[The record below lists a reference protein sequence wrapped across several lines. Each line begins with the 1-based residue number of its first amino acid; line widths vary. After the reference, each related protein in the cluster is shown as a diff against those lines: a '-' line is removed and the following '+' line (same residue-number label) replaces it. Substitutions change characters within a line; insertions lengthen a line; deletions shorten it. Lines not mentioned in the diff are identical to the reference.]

1 MINGLPLEVD
11 STTWHDT
18 VDGVLRL
25 YAQGYAAWSY
35 DAYKP
40 LTTWS
45 LATLTVQE
53 RKALHAIIEKAQNET

>member
-1 MINGLPLEVD
+1 MD

-40 LTTWS
+40 LTTWT
-45 LATLTVQE
+45 LATLTAQE
-53 RKALHAIIEKAQNET
+53 RKALHAIIERAQNETQNIS